1 VDHAAALLDQ
11 TALLADLAA
20 SADPDVP
27 VPTCPDW
34 TLAQLLRHTGRG
46 HRWAATIVRTGE
58 FVNPRDV
65 PGGKPGGDVGEW
77 LRGSAQEVLDAV
89 AEVGAGVPVW
99 TFLGPRPAGWWI
111 PRRLHEATVHRA
123 DAAIALGVEYEL
135 DPALAVDGID
145 EWLGLLAHRRT
156 DEGPAGLDPGVT
168 LHLHATDA
176 DGEWLIRGGDP
187 VITWERGHA
196 KGDAAVRGRAVDLF
210 LGTLRRTAA
219 VEVLGDAAVWRTWLE
234 RTLLV
239 ITR

>member
-1 VDHAAALLDQ
+1 MDHAAALLDQ
-11 TALLADLAA
+11 AAQLADLTA
-20 SADPDVP
+20 SADPDAP
-27 VPTCPDW
+27 VPTCPGW
-34 TLAQLLRHTGRG
+34 TVAQLLRHTGRG

-65 PGGKPGGDVGEW
+65 PGGKPEGDVGEW
-77 LRGSAQEVLDAV
+77 LRGSAQVVIDAV
-89 AEVGAGVPVW
+89 AEVGADVPVW

-123 DAAIALGVEYEL
+123 DAAIALGIGYEL

-145 EWLGLLAHRRT
+145 EWLGLLAHRRA

-168 LHLHATDA
+168 LHLHATDT

-210 LGTLRRTAA
+210 LGAMRRTDA

-234 RTLLV
+234 RTHF
-239 ITR
+239 